1 MNFFLLAN
9 QSFCERQGT
18 YVEKV
23 REEGWPPARIQCSP
37 SRHHSSKY
45 QAHAGFDA
53 VIVNARD
60 HLQGN
65 GVLAGLD
72 IVHLEESSRSVG
84 PIRTTLTLAT

>member
-1 MNFFLLAN
+1 M
-9 QSFCERQGT
+9 
-18 YVEKV
+18 EKV

-84 PIRTTLTLAT
+84 PIRTALTLAT